1 MIEIMIPMLI
11 QYKLQPHPNDG
22 SPLKRRSR
30 HRKIARNFAKEK
42 DNCGGKASFAHFW
55 HPDMRNGQEV
65 FPGVLSKVSF

>member
-1 MIEIMIPMLI
+1 MLI

-55 HPDMRNGQEV
+55 HPDMRSVHTGATPTGAFITLRMND
-65 FPGVLSKVSF
+65 SK